1 MEKIKENIKI
11 MKKLK
16 IVVGILLI
24 LNILPVISIFI
35 HHAIGSE
42 FSTVKSYLIGWL
54 FNIGSI
60 IIMAF
65 ANLISWLFRDL

>member
-1 MEKIKENIKI
+1 ME
-11 MKKLK
+11 KLK
-16 IVVGILLI
+16 IAIGMLLI
-24 LNILPVISIFI
+24 LNVLPVISIFI

-65 ANLISWLFRDL
+65 VNLIAWLFRDL